1 VKNPRRPTLRGRE
14 LTVRGTARID
24 LDREARTGVP
34 EIILAEGKSPEEVVR
49 IATALWG
56 RQRGSVISRLDATH
70 RRALSRARRA
80 GLPVTLAARGRV
92 ARVGPPAPT
101 ASRAD
106 VVAVLTAGTA
116 DRPIAEEILAVLGAL
131 GIRTLVA
138 DDVGVAGLHRLLRAL
153 RRLEPVDPA
162 VYVVCAG
169 REGALP
175 TVVAG
180 LVPAPVIGVPT
191 SSGYGRG
198 GRGEAALSAML
209 QSCAPIAVVN
219 IDGGVPAA
227 LVAAQIV
234 RSARRRRGE
243 LPTPRIRRVR
253 KLLGS
258 RT

>member
-1 VKNPRRPTLRGRE
+1 MKNRRRPALRGRE

-34 EIILAEGKSPEEVVR
+34 EIILAEGKSPEDVVR

-56 RQRGSVISRLDATH
+56 RQHGSVISRLDATH
-70 RRALSRARRA
+70 RRALSRAHRA
-80 GLPVTLAARGRV
+80 GLPVTFAARGRV
-92 ARVGPPAPT
+92 ARVGPPARAGPPT
-101 ASRAD
+101 D
-106 VVAVLTAGTA
+106 IVAVLTAGTA
-116 DRPIAEEILAVLGAL
+116 DRPIAEEIVAVLDAL
-131 GIRTLVA
+131 GVRTRVA

-153 RRLEPVDPA
+153 ERLRPADPA

-180 LVPAPVIGVPT
+180 LVPAPVLGVPT

-234 RSARRRRGE
+234 RAAHRRRNVAPG
-243 LPTPRIRRVR
+243 PRIRRVGKVR
-253 KLLGS
+253 GS
-258 RT
+258 RG